1 MALLLRRF
9 FILYFIVSILS
20 KDGVNM
26 LQELIEKIKKYNPTG
41 DFEILYKAYD
51 FAVNAHQ
58 GQKRVSGED
67 YIIHPT
73 AVAEILADLNMDN
86 LTIAA
91 GMLHDVVEDTK
102 YDYNDI
108 KEQFGDEVAMLVDGV
123 TKLGK
128 LEYRTKEEQQAEN
141 LRKMFIAMA
150 KDIRVILI
158 KLADRL
164 HNLRTLKYMAKEK
177 QYEKAKETL
186 EIYAPIAHRLG
197 IYKIKWE
204 MEDLALRYIDPEGYY
219 DLVDKVAKKRKE
231 REEYINYVIE
241 TLKKKNKEMG
251 IDAQIEG
258 RPKNFYSIYKK
269 MFHQNKTFD
278 QIFDLTAIRVIV
290 DTVKDCYGVLGI
302 VHTLWKPIPGRFK
315 DYIAMPKPN
324 MYQSLHTTVIGPAGE
339 PVEVQI
345 RTWEMHRTSEY
356 GIAAHWKY
364 KEGRTSQNEFDEKLK
379 WLRQMLEWQN
389 EVRDTKEFMETLK
402 IDLVIDEVYVFTP
415 KGDVI
420 DLPVDSSPIDFAY
433 KIHSAIGN
441 KCVGAKIN
449 GKIVPLDYKLQNGDI
464 VEIITSA
471 NSNGPSRDWLKIV
484 KSSQAKNKIRQ
495 WFKKEKR
502 DENIQK
508 GKDILDKE
516 IKRLGASL
524 SIAIKGEWLETVYKK
539 IGLNSLDDLYAS
551 LGYGGL
557 TLNQVMMRLKEEIRK
572 NQKIDIKE
580 EDQLEKQVIKP
591 VQRKKR
597 TNTGIKVKGVE
608 NILVRFS
615 KCCNPVPGD
624 EILGYVT
631 KGRGVSIHR
640 KDCPNAKDL
649 LADTERL
656 VEVEWNTQSM
666 VSYNADVQVKA
677 NDRQGLLA
685 EITSIINENKINIVS
700 FYSRTSKDKTA
711 NINFVLEIN
720 DIDQL
725 NKLIKRLRRIEGV
738 IDVFRAKQ

>member
-1 MALLLRRF
+1 
-9 FILYFIVSILS
+9 
-20 KDGVNM
+20 
-26 LQELIEKIKKYNPTG
+26 
-41 DFEILYKAYD
+41 
-51 FAVNAHQ
+51 
-58 GQKRVSGED
+58 
-67 YIIHPT
+67 
-73 AVAEILADLNMDN
+73 
-86 LTIAA
+86 
-91 GMLHDVVEDTK
+91 
-102 YDYNDI
+102 
-108 KEQFGDEVAMLVDGV
+108 
-123 TKLGK
+123 
-128 LEYRTKEEQQAEN
+128 
-141 LRKMFIAMA
+141 
-150 KDIRVILI
+150 
-158 KLADRL
+158 
-164 HNLRTLKYMAKEK
+164 
-177 QYEKAKETL
+177 
-186 EIYAPIAHRLG
+186 
-197 IYKIKWE
+197 
-204 MEDLALRYIDPEGYY
+204 DLALRYIDPDGYY

-231 REEYINYVIE
+231 REEYINYVIN
-241 TLKKKNKEMG
+241 TLKYKNEEMG
-251 IDAQIEG
+251 IDVQIEG

-269 MFHQNKTFD
+269 MFHQNKTFE
-278 QIFDLTAIRVIV
+278 QIFDLTAVRVIV

-324 MYQSLHTTVIGPAGE
+324 MYQSLHTTVIGPDGE
-339 PVEVQI
+339 PIEVQI
-345 RTWEMHRTSEY
+345 RTWEMHKTSEY

-420 DLPVDSSPIDFAY
+420 DLPVDSTPIDFAY
-433 KIHSAIGN
+433 KIHSAVGN
-441 KCVGAKIN
+441 KCIGAKIN

-502 DENIQK
+502 EENIQK

-524 SIAIKGEWLETVYKK
+524 SITIKNEWLETVYKK
-539 IGLNSLDDLYAS
+539 IGLHSLEDLYAS

-557 TLNQVMMRLKEEIRK
+557 TLNQIMMRLKEEIRK

-580 EDQLEKQVIKP
+580 EEQLEKQISKTNHH
-591 VQRKKR
+591 KKR
-597 TNTGIKVKGVE
+597 RSSTGIKVKGVE

-624 EILGYVT
+624 DILGYIT

-640 KDCPNAKDL
+640 KDCPNARDL
-649 LADTERL
+649 LADPERL

-666 VSYNADVQVKA
+666 VSYNADVQVRA

-685 EITSIINENKINIVS
+685 EITLIINENKINIVS
-700 FYSRTSKDKTA
+700 FYSRTSKDRSA

-725 NKLIKRLRRIEGV
+725 NKLIRRLRRIEGV